1 MATLKMNN
9 SCKHR
14 VDSRSKT
21 KKNITSM
28 NPFTEGSK
36 LGYMVQGSIQKC
48 DDNKERRELTITKV
62 RLIVAFRVERTD
74 GDGED
79 DVGPFRSWHCSSS
92 YLVWQFHKCLQ
103 LCIRILLCFSVLSCK
118 YVYSI
123 IFFKKEFQMKEKRM
137 SEVAVQKNVCP
148 NLLLKML
155 GNYAKAQVD
164 LPPNMSIF
172 VTYKCNL
179 HMVKIMFAAS
189 LINKE

>member
-1 MATLKMNN
+1 
-9 SCKHR
+9 
-14 VDSRSKT
+14 
-21 KKNITSM
+21 M

-36 LGYMVQGSIQKC
+36 LGYMVQGSVQKC
-48 DDNKERRELTITKV
+48 DNNKERREITITKI

-79 DVGPFRSWHCSSS
+79 DMGPCRCWHYSSS

-123 IFFKKEFQMKEKRM
+123 VFLKKEFQMNEKRM
-137 SEVAVQKNVCP
+137 SETAVQKNLCP

-155 GNYAKAQVD
+155 GNYAKGQVD

-172 VTYKCNL
+172 VTCKCDL
-179 HMVKIMFAAS
+179 HTVKIMFATS
-189 LINKE
+189 LIIKE